1 MFKKIRA
8 KQYADADL
16 ERIRAIAQGG
26 QEEALEYLRGLG
38 FSFSSRIRALQLVQ
52 QCREFLSLHSRSWWV
67 SSRRFYFVTIDHRG
81 PAVEVMR

>member
-8 KQYADADL
+8 KQYADGDL
-16 ERIRAIAQGG
+16 EQIQAIAQGG

-38 FSFSSRIRALQLVQ
+38 FSFSSRIRAIQLVQ
-52 QCREFLSLHSRSWWV
+52 QCQQFLTIHSRPWWV

-81 PAVEVMR
+81 PAVEVMP